1 MAVSEES
8 NTYNLEIE
16 NELRIIV
23 GEVTTAVKIKLVSG
37 LAEIFGAEME
47 LNKTYTFPTNA
58 CVAIFTWYGCTI
70 KVTGNP
76 LSADVFTDTLMIIN
90 LHLHAAL
97 EKGRIKAES
106 EDTIGPITLI
116 VGPKDVGKTT
126 LCRFLLNYAVRSGRS
141 PLFIDLDVGQNSISV
156 PGSIGI
162 VNIQKPANIVAGF
175 EDEAN
180 QVFHFGYKSPG
191 HNITLYSLLLKKLG
205 QILRSGLR
213 QTNKNTRHSGVII
226 NTCGWIRSSG
236 YDAITLAAMV
246 FEIDVLCVLHEERLY
261 QQLLKD
267 MPSCVKVVFTPRMD
281 GAVERSQT
289 VRCDFRDARVRE
301 YFYGPRN
308 ELQPFTFDV
317 KYSEIQVFRVLE
329 LPQSQMGE
337 IPSMTNVTLDH
348 IRLVSVYPNR
358 KLIDQVLSLSSAD
371 TVEKDLMLTHVIGFI
386 CITGINEVEN
396 VITVLSPQ
404 PGPLPKKIL
413 LLGGTK
419 LIR

>member
-1 MAVSEES
+1 MATSEES
-8 NTYNLEIE
+8 KMYNLEIE

-23 GEVTTAVKIKLVSG
+23 GEVTTVVKIKLVSG

-58 CVAIFTWYGCTI
+58 SVAIFTWYGCAI

-76 LSADVFTDTLMIIN
+76 QFVNVFTDTHMILN
-90 LHLHAAL
+90 VHLHAAL
-97 EKGRIKAES
+97 EKWRVKAEN
-106 EDTIGPITLI
+106 EDTKGPITLI

-126 LCRFLLNYAVRSGRS
+126 LCRFLLNYAVRCGRC

-162 VNIQKPANIVAGF
+162 VNIQKPANIIAGF

-205 QILRSGLR
+205 QTLRSGLR
-213 QTNKNTRHSGVII
+213 QTNKNTRYSGVII
-226 NTCGWIRSSG
+226 NTCGWTRGFG
-236 YDAITLAAMV
+236 YDAITLAAMA
-246 FEIDVLCVLHEERLY
+246 FEIDVLCVLQEERLY

-267 MPSCVKVVFTPRMD
+267 MPSCVKVVYTPKMD
-281 GAVERSQT
+281 GAIERSIT
-289 VRCDFRDARVRE
+289 VRSESRDARVRE
-301 YFYGPRN
+301 YFYGPTN

-317 KYSEIQVFRVLE
+317 KYSEIQVFRVIARPLRE
-329 LPQSQMGE
+329 E
-337 IPSMTNVTLDH
+337 VDSMTNVTLDYTS
-348 IRLVSVYPNR
+348 LVPVPFDHN
-358 KLIDQVLSLSSAD
+358 LIDQVLALSSAD
-371 TVEKDLMLTHVIGFI
+371 TVQKDLILTHAFGFI
-386 CITGINEVEN
+386 CITGINVAEN

-413 LLGGTK
+413 LIGGTK
-419 LIR
+419 LIQRQ

>member
-1 MAVSEES
+1 MG
-8 NTYNLEIE
+8 N
-16 NELRIIV
+16 NE
-23 GEVTTAVKIKLVSG
+23 
-37 LAEIFGAEME
+37 
-47 LNKTYTFPTNA
+47 TYTFPTNA
-58 CVAIFTWYGCTI
+58 SVAIFTWYGCTI

-76 LSADVFTDTLMIIN
+76 QSVNVFTDTLMIIN

-126 LCRFLLNYAVRSGRS
+126 LCHFLLNYAVRSGRC

-162 VNIQKPANIVAGF
+162 VNIRKPANIVAGF

-180 QVFHFGYKSPG
+180 QVFYYGYKSSG
-191 HNITLYSLLLKKLG
+191 YKTMLYCLLLKKLG
-205 QILRSGLR
+205 ETLRSGLR
-213 QTNKNTRHSGVII
+213 QTNKNTRYSGVII
-226 NTCGWIRSSG
+226 NTCGWIRGVG
-236 YDAITLAAMV
+236 YDLITLAAMV

-267 MPSCVKVVFTPRMD
+267 MPSCVKVVFTPKMD
-281 GAVERSQT
+281 GAVERSQA
-289 VRCDFRDARVRE
+289 VRSEYRDARVRQ
-301 YFYGPRN
+301 YFYGPTN

-317 KYSEIQVFRVLE
+317 KYSEIQLF
-329 LPQSQMGE
+329 
-337 IPSMTNVTLDH
+337 
-348 IRLVSVYPNR
+348 RLVEYSETETGEVVTITSTSLDDTTLVPVDLDRN
-358 KLIDQVLSLSSAD
+358 LIDQVLALSSAD

-386 CITGINEVEN
+386 CVTGVDEVKK

-413 LLGGTK
+413 VLGGIK
-419 LIR
+419 LIQRQ